1 LRNAQT
7 GFFQTSLYQES
18 IMFDR
23 RLIQNFDWIL
33 LLLLG
38 LIAAMSLVNLYSATY
53 GFGGGGV
60 SAVFTRQLYWFL
72 IGFGG
77 FVVMTLFDYHR
88 LEPLAYPAYVAC
100 LGLLVVVLVV
110 GAVTSGSQRWL
121 SLGGIS
127 LQPSELTKFVVVI
140 ALAKLFND
148 RGDSLNAYR
157 LRDLWRAFLLIAL
170 PCVLILKEPDLGTAL
185 LLAIVSFS
193 IILFA
198 GVRWQSLALLVAGFL
213 AAVPFVWSTLQDY
226 QKKRILT
233 FLRPDMD
240 PLGAGYHINQSKI
253 AIGSGQLW
261 GKGYLEGT
269 QTRLH
274 FLPEQHTDFAFSV
287 LAEEWGF
294 AGSMFLLAL
303 YLLLIIWGI
312 QIARNSRDRFGTF
325 LAVGIVA
332 VVFWELVINVSMATG
347 LLPVV
352 GIPLVLF
359 SYGGSSVV
367 STLAA
372 MGLLMN
378 ISMRRFMFQ

>member
-1 LRNAQT
+1 MRNAQT